1 MLVPLMMEL
10 YQILKMHGIICAN
23 NNVQKL
29 WQNHLILLIDNLDR
43 LEFPAPIRKF
53 QKEFKMLNKLLF
65 KHLKQSLLE
74 RIQKNI

>member
-10 YQILKMHGIICAN
+10 YQILKMHGTICAN
-23 NNVQKL
+23 NNAQKL
-29 WQNHLILLIDNLDR
+29 WQNRLILLIDSGDK
-43 LEFPAPIRKF
+43 LEFPAPIKKF
-53 QKEFKMLNKLLF
+53 QKELKMLNKLLF